1 MRRGHE
7 EPHRINSIGWRRAAL
22 LGANDGINSTATL
35 ITGVASAPAEQDHL
49 RLDGSRDQ
57 GDVNGDRGASVSFVT
72 RGYGASSVCRRAGGA
87 RC

>member
-7 EPHRINSIGWRRAAL
+7 EPHRINSIGRRRAAL
-22 LGANDGINSTATL
+22 FGANDGINSTASL

-57 GDVNGDRGASVSFVT
+57 GDLNGDRGVSVSFVT
-72 RGYGASSVCRRAGGA
+72 CEYGASSVRRRAGGA